1 MGKAAHSVRIS
12 DRQGGMSG
20 PNGDEWLTFAFHLL
34 RPPTDLVLDQWC
46 SICARVVLA
55 LSDTSLTT

>member
-20 PNGDEWLTFAFHLL
+20 PNGDEWLTFAFHL
-34 RPPTDLVLDQWC
+34 PSPFDLVLNGAQY
-46 SICARVVLA
+46 VHA
-55 LSDTSLTT
+55 LSRHCQTRHSQRNG